1 MNALPRP
8 APVPAAAPDDTPLL
22 RTLLLTDL
30 CDSTEIME
38 KRGDAAAAQIY
49 RDLDRV
55 VLELQ
60 QRWRGRLIDRSD
72 GLLLLFE
79 RPIDG
84 LGFALDYMKALKDVG
99 ARHDVELR
107 ARAGLHVGEVLT
119 WRNSVEAVQL
129 GAKPLEVE
137 GLTKPMA
144 ARLMT
149 LARPGQILVS
159 AIAEPL
165 AHRAARELGERGDHL
180 LWKSHG
186 YWCFKG
192 VPGRQEVYEV
202 GEAGL
207 APLRAPRNGPKA
219 WRDIPLWR
227 RPASL
232 AAEVLLLAGL
242 GIGGWY
248 ATRPEPAIAFAER
261 DWVVMGD
268 LRNLTG
274 DPRLDES
281 LEQAFR
287 ISLEQSRY
295 VNVLSDLKA
304 RETLQRMQ
312 KPEGTAIDRATA
324 SEIAVR
330 DGVRAVILP
339 TVSEVG
345 GRLRVSAEVVDP
357 RTQSTV
363 YALSADGKGIG
374 SVLDSVDEVT
384 GELRGKLGEAL
395 AAIDKDSKPL
405 PQVTTSNIDALKAYA
420 LGESTFGRGEYAN
433 AEGYYRRAIDLDKAF
448 ALAYVGIVK
457 SLNARGRISE
467 SASYLEE
474 GIRRAASMTA
484 RDRAYLMAWQARM
497 FTPRSELD
505 AWSSMA
511 ELYPDD
517 SRAVMNSGYLS
528 SSHGLYPQAISYMQR
543 SVAIKNS
550 GRQHALV
557 GLGDAL
563 MASGNFKAA
572 ARSYREAQAGAPSP
586 LSSAVRVRDAL
597 LQAAAGQPAQAL
609 ASVANQRFDKDVL
622 SAPLLVGL
630 GVAAGEWD
638 YADHIARDYRKAQA
652 DNERL
657 DLANGVIE
665 ESLRWLRSH
674 ANAMTPG
681 FRKALQT
688 SLGQV
693 PNGGVNR
700 SSNDLA
706 LIHLYAAILALR
718 MGDMNAADEIL
729 KTYQGRKDILDDPEI
744 EGVWRVVLARNH
756 LRRGDTRSAISLL
769 ERKAQET
776 PPIQTRV
783 ALIEAYRA
791 AGNTDALLREAKALR
806 GTIGQ
811 AFIEIGCGWCQ
822 QSLNIADETT
832 VLLDIATVEAELGN
846 ASASR
851 KAIADFDR
859 QWPRATLPA
868 YLRMRR
874 DAVPTFN

>member
-1 MNALPRP
+1 MNAQPRP
-8 APVPAAAPDDTPLL
+8 LPAASASTDDTPLL

-30 CDSTEIME
+30 CDSTEITE
-38 KRGDAAAAQIY
+38 KRGDTAAAQIF

-84 LGFALDYMKALKDVG
+84 LGFALDYMKALKGVG
-99 ARHDVELR
+99 VRHGVELR

-165 AHRAARELGERGDHL
+165 AHRAARELGERGEHL

-186 YWCFKG
+186 HWCFKG
-192 VPGRQEVYEV
+192 VPGKQEVHEV

-207 APLRAPRNGPKA
+207 APLRMPKNGPKA
-219 WRDIPLWR
+219 WRDLPLWR

-232 AAEVLLLAGL
+232 VAEAVLLAGL

-248 ATRPEPAIAFAER
+248 AMKPEPAIAFAER

-312 KPEGTAIDRATA
+312 KPEGTAIDRAIA

-339 TVSEVG
+339 MVSEVG

-420 LGESTFGRGEYAN
+420 LGETTFAQGEYGN
-433 AEGYYRRAIDLDKAF
+433 AEAYYRRAADLDKNF
-448 ALAYVGIVK
+448 ALSYVGIVK
-457 SLNARGRISE
+457 AMNARGRVSE
-467 SASYLEE
+467 AATYLEE
-474 GIRRAASMTA
+474 ATKRATSLTA
-484 RDRAYLMAWQARM
+484 RDRSYLLAWQARM
-497 FTPRSELD
+497 LAPRSELD
-505 AWSSMA
+505 AWSAMA

-517 SRAVMNSGYLS
+517 YRAVMNSGFLS
-528 SSHGLYPQAISYMQR
+528 FSRGLYPQAAEYLQR
-543 SVAIKNS
+543 SIAIKNA
-550 GRQHALV
+550 GRQHALI
-557 GLGDAL
+557 GLGDSY
-563 MASGNFKAA
+563 MAAGRFDDA
-572 ARSYREAQAGAPSP
+572 ARAYRDAQTGPRSPLTSVVRVREAQ
-586 LSSAVRVRDAL
+586 
-597 LQAAAGQPAQAL
+597 LQAAMGNHAQAL
-609 ASVANQRFDKDVL
+609 KLVSNQRFDKDVL
-622 SAPLLVGL
+622 TAPFLVGL
-630 GVAAGEWD
+630 GVASGDWS
-638 YADHIARDYRKAQA
+638 YAERTAKEYRQAQA
-652 DNERL
+652 DNDRL
-657 DLANGVIE
+657 TLANGVVV
-665 ESLRWLRSH
+665 ESLRWLRTRSRE
-674 ANAMTPG
+674 MDQG
-681 FRKALQT
+681 FAKTLRE
-688 SLGQV
+688 SLKQV
-693 PNGGVNR
+693 GSEHEGR
-700 SSNDLA
+700 SANDLA
-706 LIHLYAAILALR
+706 LIHTYAAILALR
-718 MGDMNAADEIL
+718 MGDLSVARDVERAYAN
-729 KTYQGRKDILDDPEI
+729 RKDILGDPEI
-744 EGVWRVVLARNH
+744 EGLWRVARARQSLLEGNVQ
-756 LRRGDTRSAISLL
+756 GAISML
-769 ERKAQET
+769 ERKAGEN

-783 ALIEAYRA
+783 ALMEAYRA
-791 AGNTDALLREAKALR
+791 AGDTRAELKEAHLLRNS
-806 GTIGQ
+806 IGQ
-811 AFIEIGCGWCQ
+811 AYIELGCGWCQ
-822 QSLNIADETT
+822 QSLNIADEAM
-832 VLLDIATVEAELGN
+832 VLLDIA
-846 ASASR
+846 SASEKLGDM
-851 KAIADFDR
+851 KAAQAATADFDR
-859 QWPRATLPA
+859 QWPRKTLPA
-868 YLRMRR
+868 YLRIRR
-874 DAVPTFN
+874 DAIPTFN